1 MLKLKESYPLRI
13 ILCQEY
19 KFGMTKDKPSWL
31 SKWDWNLKLREPF
44 CLSWIIAW
52 CFRENYGKLN
62 TLQVWFTKNSD
73 SEFSNNRSMQKT
85 SKNLGCLFSVVVPG
99 YCLLIFL
106 FHCFWQEPGS
116 RNQNVGGTGWTRW
129 TVRQGGRKLGSDQ
142 CWYERS
148 RKEFDRPW
156 KVLWFVCL
164 SLEKVINFL
173 LKVDLILNPKLTNLP
188 LSSRYNV
195 QVTGQSKFTYH
206 RIYYLAEVLTS
217 FICIY
222 IVLSV

>member
-52 CFRENYGKLN
+52 CFRENYAKLN

-106 FHCFWQEPGS
+106 FHCFWPEPGS

-173 LKVDLILNPKLTNLP
+173 LKVDLILNPKLTKP
-188 LSSRYNV
+188 
-195 QVTGQSKFTYH
+195 
-206 RIYYLAEVLTS
+206 
-217 FICIY
+217 
-222 IVLSV
+222 SVK